1 MIIGAHLLIYSA
13 DADADRRFLAE
24 MFGFPAVDAGEGWLI
39 FALPP
44 AELALHPTGSEPGQ
58 AHADEDL
65 VGCELYLMCDD
76 VAAESARLAALG
88 VECSP
93 PVHAG
98 WGVASTIRLPS
109 GGRIGLYE
117 PHHPSPIAGNG

>member
-1 MIIGAHLLIYSA
+1 MISGAHLLIYSA

-24 MFGFPAVDAGEGWLI
+24 TFRFPAVDAGDGWLI

-44 AELALHPTGSEPGQ
+44 AELAVHPAEPDSVQ
-58 AHADEDL
+58 RHAQEEL
-65 VGCELYLMCDD
+65 IGCVLYLMCDD

-93 PVHAG
+93 QVEAG
-98 WGVASTIRLPS
+98 WGISTTVPLPS

-117 PHHPSPIAGNG
+117 PYHPSPISGIG